1 MEQPS
6 GLIMRNNIVLG
17 LESQVQHN
25 ALVNSNRHAPRW
37 RCKRYRWFEHMH
49 VFGAA
54 FESVMWSP
62 SWRTRDHTPVRHNT
76 VWGLGVS
83 HSDCFANHKNHTSS
97 ADNPFTCVACSRLFR
112 SSYKIQSL
120 WNIKTNLTTTVKNIT
135 SDTQALCL
143 CTCAYKWERDRKRE
157 IIREIGIYI

>member
-62 SWRTRDHTPVRHNT
+62 SWRTRDHTAVRHNT

-83 HSDCFANHKNHTSS
+83 NSGCFAIHKNHTSS
-97 ADNPFTCVACSRLFR
+97 ADSPFTCVACSRWFR
-112 SSYKIQSL
+112 SFFTRH
-120 WNIKTNLTTTVKNIT
+120 NICGT
-135 SDTQALCL
+135 SKWIWQPLSRTSPVILRHY
-143 CTCAYKWERDRKRE
+143 AYVRARISERE
-157 IIREIGIYI
+157 IESVR